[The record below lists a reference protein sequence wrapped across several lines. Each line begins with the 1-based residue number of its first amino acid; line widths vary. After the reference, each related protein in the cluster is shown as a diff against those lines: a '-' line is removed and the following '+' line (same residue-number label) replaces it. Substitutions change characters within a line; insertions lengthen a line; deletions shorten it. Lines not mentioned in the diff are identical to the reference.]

1 MAKSGD
7 GFLTCGGDNYRV
19 EKNPVIEI
27 RISDLGK
34 LWEVLKHVN
43 HLSLRLE
50 SIHLALL
57 VLPIHTYGPRARG
70 TALKKDGWQKLTF
83 LQLKRQHHRKGVR
96 LLLSVASSAG
106 AVECRALPSSG
117 MVEINYQPNARNPRR
132 SLSGRDGPSADEFT
146 VRRRC
151 VDKPST

>member
-1 MAKSGD
+1 M
-7 GFLTCGGDNYRV
+7 
-19 EKNPVIEI
+19 
-27 RISDLGK
+27 
-34 LWEVLKHVN
+34 
-43 HLSLRLE
+43 
-50 SIHLALL
+50 ALL